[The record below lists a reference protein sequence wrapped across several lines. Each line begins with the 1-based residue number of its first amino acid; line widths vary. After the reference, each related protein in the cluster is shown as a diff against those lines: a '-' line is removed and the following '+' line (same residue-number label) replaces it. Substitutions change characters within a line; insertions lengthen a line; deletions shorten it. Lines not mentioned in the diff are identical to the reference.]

1 MLPLLSENPSA
12 QVIDS
17 DMVPWGFGA

>member
-1 MLPLLSENPSA
+1 MLPLLSENPYA